1 MARAKRTDRAEAR
14 RRYRVETAASTAADE
29 VDETD
34 ATEEHDEIGERPAG
48 ERGGRP
54 GSSTGRGRVATGGA
68 GGTPTARLSFL
79 SAFRSAYGVADI
91 RADVRALPTLLRG
104 RSFLVPGGLILATLV
119 LAIATA
125 RIPNVVSALVVALFL
140 GPLPIGAIYA
150 AGALSSRASYLMGA
164 IASFLG
170 TLGLV
175 IYAVIVAGSVPTLG
189 DVVYAFVFYTVFGGV
204 IGAGL
209 GFYRRLLRALN
220 PTAGQRPPR
229 PRPSTKASAKA
240 R

>member
-14 RRYRVETAASTAADE
+14 RRYRVETAEAAAT
-29 VDETD
+29 DETD
-34 ATEEHDEIGERPAG
+34 EADETDETAERPAADRG
-48 ERGGRP
+48 SRVRSSSGSGRGGP
-54 GSSTGRGRVATGGA
+54 SAA
-68 GGTPTARLSFL
+68 PTARIGFL
-79 SAFRSAYGVADI
+79 AAFRGAYGVADI
-91 RADVRALPTLLRG
+91 RGDVRALPALLRG

-119 LAIATA
+119 LAIATSK
-125 RIPNVVSALVVALFL
+125 IPNVVSALVVALFL

-175 IYAVIVAGSVPTLG
+175 IYAVVVAGSVPTVG

-229 PRPSTKASAKA
+229 RSRPSAKASAKA
-240 R
+240 SVKAR